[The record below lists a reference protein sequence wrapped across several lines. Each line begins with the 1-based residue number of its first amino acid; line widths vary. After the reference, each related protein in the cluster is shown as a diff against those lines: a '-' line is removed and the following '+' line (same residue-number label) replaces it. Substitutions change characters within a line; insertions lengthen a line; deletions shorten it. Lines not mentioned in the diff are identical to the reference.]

1 MNYYAYQVPMLSDR
15 LYVCPNALSGQ
26 CNGYICGL
34 VHPGMCVV
42 MCVYVCVLWC
52 VLSVCLG
59 MAQIRCSSIPLCIQS
74 HMSVAMWTAPS
85 PCAGISS
92 EGTAIALLP
101 PSTSDADDDGSV
113 AYPCLHSNVHS
124 FSLLHP
130 PLLMRPILT
139 MVYVVVS

>member
-34 VHPGMCVV
+34 VHPEPHVRRNV
-42 MCVYVCVLWC
+42 DRTVTVCRDFLRGNC
-52 VLSVCLG
+52 NRDKC
-59 MAQIRCSSIPLCIQS
+59 RYC
-74 HMSVAMWTAPS
+74 H
-85 PCAGISS
+85 
-92 EGTAIALLP
+92 LLP
-101 PSTSDADDDGSV
+101 QTQMMMAP
-113 AYPCLHSNVHS
+113 LLVHS

>member
-1 MNYYAYQVPMLSDR
+1 MRTQALKHPRCLVLIMNYYAYQVPMLSDR

-74 HMSVAMWTAPS
+74 HISVVMWTTPS
-85 PCAGISS
+85 RCAGISS
-92 EGTAIALLP
+92 GGTAIE
-101 PSTSDADDDGSV
+101 TNV
-113 AYPCLHSNVHS
+113 AIAIFYP
-124 FSLLHP
+124 
-130 PLLMRPILT
+130 I
-139 MVYVVVS
+139 